1 MTIHYAKLF
10 LNKVIE
16 ENDVTALVRH
26 NITVDDMYSE
36 IDRKTYEF
44 IREYAEENGDE
55 APSYAVVADSVE
67 DFEYIPEVSDSYAY
81 LARQIK
87 SHSAKQE
94 IIKLFDTGEF
104 ERRINEMDGLE
115 CVNKWL
121 PSVVESVKMRTDVR
135 DNVGTDIKRDGDKFL
150 EEYRRR
156 KLGES
161 FRVWES
167 KFDAIGEYVSS
178 NLYTVYGKS
187 GRGKSVITLEDAI
200 HVAKQGANVLIWA
213 MEMGNFEV
221 LVRAY
226 TSLSG
231 DAKIANTELFGAN
244 MDVGFDSRDIRFGQL
259 DGEFEKA
266 FEDFVRN
273 INVHVEGNIVIRA
286 ADDEDFRD
294 RSLDA
299 LRADIERTEAD
310 FVVIDPFYYLDYE
323 RNTSRTAGGD
333 AAATSMK
340 LRRMA
345 GTTSTTIVAITQAD
359 ESNEESNEEGTREL
373 IMPDRNDV
381 KKTKQLL
388 EDSCLLI
395 GIDSDYKQGRGIVG
409 VNKGRDGGEGDIS
422 EFIYAP
428 QYGVV
433 KPLETGKNALEDF
446 NYGF

>member
-44 IREYAEENGDE
+44 IRDYAEENGGE

-67 DFEYIPEVSDSYAY
+67 DFEYIPEVSDSYTY

-87 SHSAKQE
+87 DFTAQREVVSWFES
-94 IIKLFDTGEF
+94 GEF
-104 ERRINEMDGLE
+104 ERKLNELGGQE
-115 CVNKWL
+115 FVNKWL
-121 PSVVESVKMRTDVR
+121 PNVLESVKIRTNVR
-135 DNVGTDIKRDGDKFL
+135 EQVGTDIKSDVDKFL
-150 EEYRRR
+150 AEYERR

-161 FRVWES
+161 FRVWKS
-167 KFDAIGEYVSS
+167 KFDAIGEYISG

-187 GRGKSVITLEDAI
+187 GRGKSVITLEDALF
-200 HVAKQGANVLIWA
+200 VAQQGANVLIWA
-213 MEMGNFEV
+213 MEMSAYEL

-231 DAKIANTELFGAN
+231 DAKIANTEIQGVN
-244 MDVGFDSRDIRFGQL
+244 MDVGFDSRDMRLGTFST
-259 DGEFEKA
+259 EFEEA
-266 FEDFVRN
+266 FKHFVRN
-273 INVHVEGNIVIRA
+273 INEHIAGNLIVRA
-286 ADDEDFRD
+286 VDDADFIN
-294 RSLDA
+294 RSLRD
-299 LRADIERTEAD
+299 LQADIERTNAD
-310 FVVIDPFYYLDYE
+310 FVIIDPFYFLDYE
-323 RNTSRTAGGD
+323 ANTSRTAGGD

-340 LRRMA
+340 LRRYA
-345 GTTSTTIVAITQAD
+345 GTSSVVIIAITQA
-359 ESNEESNEEGTREL
+359 EETKEETTDDGVREL
-373 IMPDRNDV
+373 TLPNREDV

-388 EDSCLLI
+388 EDAYQLI
-395 GIDSDYKQGRGIVG
+395 AVDTDYQQGRGIVG
-409 VNKGRDGGEGDIS
+409 VNKGRDGGEGNIT

-433 KPLETGKNALEDF
+433 KPLETGKDAIEEF

>member
-1 MTIHYAKLF
+1 MAIHYAKLF

-16 ENDVTALVRH
+16 ENDVGALARH

-44 IREYAEENGDE
+44 IRDYAEENGGE

-67 DFEYIPEVSDSYAY
+67 DSEYIPEVSDSYTY

-87 SHSAKQE
+87 SYSAKQE
-94 IIKLFDTGEF
+94 IIKLVETREF
-104 ERRINEMDGLE
+104 GRKLSEMDGLE
-115 CVNKWL
+115 FVNKWL
-121 PSVVESVKMRTDVR
+121 PSIVESVKMRTDVR

-244 MDVGFDSRDIRFGQL
+244 MDVGFDSRDIRLGQL

-266 FEDFVRN
+266 FEEFVRN
-273 INVHVEGNIVIRA
+273 INEHIEGNIVIRA

-299 LRADIERTEAD
+299 LRADIERTDAD

-340 LRRMA
+340 LRRLA
-345 GTTSTTIVAITQAD
+345 GQVSAVVVAITQA
-359 ESNEESNEEGTREL
+359 EETKETETDEGTREL
-373 IMPDRNDV
+373 IIPDREDV
-381 KKTKQLL
+381 SISKRLMH
-388 EDSCLLI
+388 DAYLLI

-433 KPLETGKNALEDF
+433 KPLETGKNALKDF